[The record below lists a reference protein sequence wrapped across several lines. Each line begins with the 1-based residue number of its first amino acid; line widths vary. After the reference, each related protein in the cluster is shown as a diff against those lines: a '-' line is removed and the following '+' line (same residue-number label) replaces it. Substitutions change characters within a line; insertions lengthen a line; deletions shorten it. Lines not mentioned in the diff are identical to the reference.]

1 MSNTKHSD
9 PGSAQGARRET
20 EAGPESGRAGK
31 SRWPARRKRIV
42 VLERLRGAGLESA
55 SRRYGVTAAA
65 LSEWREAFLAA
76 GEEGL
81 KIRQEVLAGGQ
92 DR

>member
-1 MSNTKHSD
+1 
-9 PGSAQGARRET
+9 
-20 EAGPESGRAGK
+20 
-31 SRWPARRKRIV
+31 V